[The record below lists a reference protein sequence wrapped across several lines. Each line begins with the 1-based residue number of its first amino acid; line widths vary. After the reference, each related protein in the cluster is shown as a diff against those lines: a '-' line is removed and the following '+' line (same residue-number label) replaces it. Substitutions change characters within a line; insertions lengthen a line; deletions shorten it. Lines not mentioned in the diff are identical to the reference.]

1 MLENEKK
8 LFIKDKK
15 VNERRRILN
24 YIAFIKFIAMI
35 NIIKWHVV
43 RRRGKSPIDY
53 GARMCEILFI
63 SSGFLVGY
71 NHFQKKMLCD
81 YVTSIQY
88 SYKHLRVIYPLLFIN
103 TIYGYCFNHDKRY
116 ISLNSKSKIEI
127 LISNLLMIH
136 NWSRYS
142 KIASCFN
149 GITWFLADLLL
160 CYFLTPLLL
169 QGIKNVKT
177 SLILFIFTAFIR
189 IISQEL
195 VRNGALNL
203 FDAHFHRGPIIRLLE
218 YYLGM
223 LLIPSF
229 FEFKTHFDKYKNRK
243 WFKNLFTF
251 IEISFPVFI
260 YFIMLKFND
269 ILYRCYY
276 VIIFCSFIFIISYE
290 YGFFSDIFSNI
301 IIVKIMSCQMEMY
314 QIQITIN
321 DLFNKIINKEAFE
334 KLFHTEVQFAIKLFI
349 IFICGYFI
357 RILLRDKFSIFFDMV
372 FNEFKKLFK

>member
-1 MLENEKK
+1 
-8 LFIKDKK
+8 
-15 VNERRRILN
+15 
-24 YIAFIKFIAMI
+24 
-35 NIIKWHVV
+35 
-43 RRRGKSPIDY
+43 
-53 GARMCEILFI
+53 
-63 SSGFLVGY
+63 
-71 NHFQKKMLCD
+71 
-81 YVTSIQY
+81 
-88 SYKHLRVIYPLLFIN
+88 
-103 TIYGYCFNHDKRY
+103 
-116 ISLNSKSKIEI
+116 
-127 LISNLLMIH
+127 
-136 NWSRYS
+136 
-142 KIASCFN
+142 
-149 GITWFLADLLL
+149 
-160 CYFLTPLLL
+160 
-169 QGIKNVKT
+169 
-177 SLILFIFTAFIR
+177 
-189 IISQEL
+189 
-195 VRNGALNL
+195 
-203 FDAHFHRGPIIRLLE
+203 
-218 YYLGM
+218 M